1 MKFKIISYC
10 ILLLILTQSCVIYR
24 SEELGINE
32 TVGKGRVKII
42 TKDGEKIKYKKIV
55 RANQT
60 YFGVKNKYYQPKI
73 IDKSS
78 IDYVKVVNEPLT
90 TVAYFVSIVAV
101 GLGVYVGIMLLFYF
115 SG

>member
-42 TKDGEKIKYKKIV
+42 TKDGEKIKYNYIV
-55 RANQT
+55 LEN
-60 YFGVKNKYYQPKI
+60 GKYYGVINLYNPPQI
-73 IDKSS
+73 IHKSS
-78 IDYVKVVNEPLT
+78 IDYIKVINKPVT
-90 TVAYFVSIVAV
+90 GVAWGVSIVAV
-101 GLGVYVGIMLLFYF
+101 GFGIFIGVLLLLFAF
-115 SG
+115 G